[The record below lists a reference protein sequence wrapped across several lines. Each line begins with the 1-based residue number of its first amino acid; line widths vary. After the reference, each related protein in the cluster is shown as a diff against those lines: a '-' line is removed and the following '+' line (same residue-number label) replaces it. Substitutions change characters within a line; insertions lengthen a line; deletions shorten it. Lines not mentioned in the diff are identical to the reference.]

1 MFLPFIES
9 GDEPSFPVTINIQAN
24 NPFPVGASGG
34 FRENREP
41 VELGTDAAEVIIESA
56 LSVSLPDPRTLIR
69 IRPLSTSI

>member
-9 GDEPSFPVTINIQAN
+9 GDEPISVTINIQAN

-41 VELGTDAAEVIIESA
+41 LNWGQMRQIIELASA
-56 LSVSLPDPRTLIR
+56 FSLPDPRTLIR